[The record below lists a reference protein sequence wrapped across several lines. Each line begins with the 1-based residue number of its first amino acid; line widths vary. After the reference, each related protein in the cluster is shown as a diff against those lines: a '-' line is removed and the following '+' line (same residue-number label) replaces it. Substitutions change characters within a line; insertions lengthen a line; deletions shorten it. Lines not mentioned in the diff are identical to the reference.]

1 MLSPGLL
8 DFIQSVVR
16 SVWAV
21 ELMLVLRRDA
31 ERVWSAEDLV
41 RELRGSAALVAEN
54 LGLFTAGGVV
64 DEPEAGR
71 YKYRPASAALADL
84 CDELEREY
92 RQRPVTVMQAIL
104 ARRNSKVQSLAD
116 AFRFRGSDK

>member
-1 MLSPGLL
+1 LLSSGLL

-21 ELMLVLRRDA
+21 ELMLVLRHDA
-31 ERVWSAEDLV
+31 ERVWTSEELV
-41 RELRGSAALVAEN
+41 RELRGSPALVTEN

-64 DEPEAGR
+64 DETEPGR
-71 YKYRPASAALADL
+71 FKYRPASAALAAL

>member
-1 MLSPGLL
+1 L

-21 ELMLVLRRDA
+21 ELMLVLRQDA
-31 ERVWSAEDLV
+31 ERVWSAADLV
-41 RELRGSAALVAEN
+41 RELRGSPALVAEN
-54 LGLFTAGGVV
+54 LGLFTAGGIV
-64 DEPEAGR
+64 DETEPGR
-71 YKYRPASAALADL
+71 FKYRPASPALAEL
-84 CDELEREY
+84 CDELDREY

-116 AFRFRGSDK
+116 AFRFRGGDK